1 MILNKLKENYLIE
14 FVLINED
21 VFNQKFYT
29 TYYILRR
36 RNAFYICYI
45 GRSLNNQKMVS
56 INKVL
61 NFNISND
68 ITSLTK
74 LKSFSGMYED
84 HMSFT
89 FNNVIFRA
97 VRPIDK
103 QSYKIMKESDCF
115 EGKVN

>member
-1 MILNKLKENYLIE
+1 MILDKLKENYLIE
-14 FVLINED
+14 FVLVNED
-21 VFNQKFYT
+21 IFNQKFYT

-36 RNAFYICYI
+36 KNSFYICYI
-45 GRSLNNQKMVS
+45 GRSLNNQEMAS

-61 NFNISND
+61 QFDISND

-74 LKSFSGMYED
+74 LKSFSGLYED
-84 HMSFT
+84 NMSFT
-89 FNNVIFRA
+89 FNNVIFRE

-103 QSYKIMKESDCF
+103 QIYTIMKESDCF